1 MINLSSFL
9 TEINERKSNRLDFI
23 APVNTLNLDYD
34 TAQGSYVLGARI
46 NDDPKQFNLNH
57 SSKRQIC
64 DKLGIPA
71 KYFDY
76 LEKYGHHDLA
86 MDNINYLFKHGDE
99 NNTVRSVNGTVT
111 AFLSDRYDV
120 VDNDFIV
127 GAVTEAIKDDYVNE
141 NLNVIDASETDK
153 KLYMKITKPS
163 VNAEIAKG
171 DIVEA
176 GVIIS
181 NSETGHGAINVNP
194 FINRLICLNGMT
206 VNDARFKAIHL
217 GGAKEEGVIN
227 HYLTDETKKKK
238 MEYLHAQIGDVVN
251 GSLKQSVFQQS
262 VDKITD
268 ASKEIIK
275 PTEAIEIITDKYQL
289 SQDESKSIYDSLAR
303 RDAVDAGDPSR
314 WSLINA
320 VTHTAK
326 SIEDIDRKQELEAIG
341 GKILAFV
348 MPKQARVL

>member
-1 MINLSSFL
+1 MNLNAFL
-9 TEINERKSNRLDFI
+9 DTMKERSNRRLDFR
-23 APVNTLNLDYD
+23 APVNALNLEYND
-34 TAQGSYVLGARI
+34 AQGSYVLGAKI
-46 NDDPKQFNLNH
+46 NDDQKQFNLNH
-57 SSKRQIC
+57 NAKRQVC

-76 LEKYGHHDLA
+76 LEKSGHHNLA
-86 MDNINYLFKHGDE
+86 MDNINYLFNHGDGV
-99 NNTVRSVNGTVT
+99 NTVRSVDGTMT
-111 AFLSDRYDV
+111 AFLSDRFDI
-120 VDNDFIV
+120 VDNDFV
-127 GAVTEAIKDDYVNE
+127 AGAVIEAIGDDYSKE
-141 NLNVIDASETDK
+141 NLNIIDASETDK

-163 VNAEIAKG
+163 VNAEITKG
-171 DIVEA
+171 DVVEA

-217 GGAKEEGVIN
+217 AGAKEEGVIN

-275 PTEAIEIITDKYQL
+275 PTEAIEIITDKFQL
-289 SQDESKSIYDSLAR
+289 SQDESKSIFDSLAR
-303 RDAVDAGDPSR
+303 RDPVDAGEPSR

-326 SIEDIDRKQELEAIG
+326 SIEDKDRKAELEAIG

-348 MPKQARVL
+348 MPKQARIL

>member
-1 MINLSSFL
+1 MVNLTAFL
-9 TEINERKSNRLDFI
+9 NDINERKNNRLDFV

-34 TAQGSYVLGARI
+34 DAQRSYVLGAKI
-46 NDDPKQFNLNH
+46 NGDPKQFNLNH
-57 SSKRQIC
+57 SSKRQVC

-76 LEKYGHHDLA
+76 LEKSGHHNLA
-86 MDNINYLFKHGDE
+86 MDNINYLFNHGDE

-111 AFLSDRYDV
+111 AFLSDRFDI
-120 VDNDFIV
+120 VDNDFIA
-127 GAVTEAIKDDYVNE
+127 GAVSDAIADDYSNE

-194 FINRLICLNGMT
+194 FINRLVCLNGMT
-206 VNDARFKAIHL
+206 INDARFKAIHL
-217 GGAKEEGVIN
+217 AGAKEEGVIN

-251 GSLKQSVFQQS
+251 GSLKQSVFQES
-262 VDKITD
+262 VDKITE

-275 PTEAIEIITDKYQL
+275 PTEAIEIITDKFQL
-289 SQDESKSIYDSLAR
+289 SQNESKSIFDKLAS

-320 VTHTAK
+320 VTNTARD
-326 SIEDIDRKQELEAIG
+326 IEDIDRRQELEAIG

-348 MPKQARVL
+348 MPKQARAL

>member
-1 MINLSSFL
+1 MNLNAFL
-9 TEINERKSNRLDFI
+9 DTMKERSNRRLDFR
-23 APVNTLNLDYD
+23 APVNALNLEYND
-34 TAQGSYVLGARI
+34 AQGSYVLGAKI
-46 NDDPKQFNLNH
+46 NDDQKQFNLNH
-57 SSKRQIC
+57 NAKRQVC

-76 LEKYGHHDLA
+76 LEKSGHHNLA
-86 MDNINYLFKHGDE
+86 MDNINYLFNHGDGV
-99 NNTVRSVNGTVT
+99 NTVRSVDGTMT
-111 AFLSDRYDV
+111 AFLSDRFDI
-120 VDNDFIV
+120 VDNDFV
-127 GAVTEAIKDDYVNE
+127 AGAVIEAIGDDYSKE
-141 NLNVIDASETDK
+141 NLNIIDASETDK

-163 VNAEIAKG
+163 VNAEITKG
-171 DIVEA
+171 DVVEA

-217 GGAKEEGVIN
+217 AGAKEEGVIN

-275 PTEAIEIITDKYQL
+275 PTEAIEVITDKFQL
-289 SQDESKSIYDSLAR
+289 SQDESKSIFDSLAR
-303 RDAVDAGDPSR
+303 RDPVDAGEPSR

-320 VTHTAK
+320 VTNTAK
-326 SIEDIDRKQELEAIG
+326 GIKDIDRRQELEAYS
-341 GKILAFV
+341 GKILVFP
-348 MPKQARVL
+348 MPKKARAL

>member
-1 MINLSSFL
+1 MNLNAFL
-9 TEINERKSNRLDFI
+9 DTMKERSNRRLDFR
-23 APVNTLNLDYD
+23 APVNALNLEYND
-34 TAQGSYVLGARI
+34 AQGSYVLGAKI
-46 NDDPKQFNLNH
+46 NDDQKQFNLNH
-57 SSKRQIC
+57 NAKRQVC

-76 LEKYGHHDLA
+76 LEKSGHHNLA
-86 MDNINYLFKHGDE
+86 MDNINYLFNHGDGV
-99 NNTVRSVNGTVT
+99 NTVRSVDGTMT
-111 AFLSDRYDV
+111 AFLSDRFDI
-120 VDNDFIV
+120 VDNDFV
-127 GAVTEAIKDDYVNE
+127 AGAVIEAIGDDYSKE
-141 NLNVIDASETDK
+141 NLNIIDASETDK

-163 VNAEIAKG
+163 VNAEITKG
-171 DIVEA
+171 DVVEA

-217 GGAKEEGVIN
+217 AGAKEEGVIN

-262 VDKITD
+262 VDKITE

-275 PTEAIEIITDKYQL
+275 PTEAIEIITDKFQL
-289 SQDESKSIYDSLAR
+289 SQDESKSIFDSLAR
-303 RDAVDAGDPSR
+303 RDPVDAGEPSR

-326 SIEDIDRKQELEAIG
+326 SIEDKDRKAD
-341 GKILAFV
+341 
-348 MPKQARVL
+348 

>member
-1 MINLSSFL
+1 MVNLSAFL
-9 TEINERKSNRLDFI
+9 NDINERKSNRLDFV
-23 APVNTLNLDYD
+23 APVKELNLDYD
-34 TAQGSYVLGARI
+34 DVQGSYVLGAKI
-46 NDDPKQFNLNH
+46 NDDQKQFNLNH
-57 SSKRQIC
+57 SSKRQVC
-64 DKLGIPA
+64 DKLNIPA

-76 LEKYGHHDLA
+76 LDKNGHHNLA
-86 MDNINYLFKHGDE
+86 MDNINYLFKNGDDK
-99 NNTVRSVNGTVT
+99 NTVRSVNGTVT
-111 AFLSDRYDV
+111 AFLSDRFDI
-120 VDNDFIV
+120 VDNDFIAN
-127 GAVTEAIKDDYVNE
+127 AVAVAIGDDYSKE

-171 DIVEA
+171 DVVEA

-194 FINRLICLNGMT
+194 FINRLVCLNGMT

-217 GGAKEEGVIN
+217 AGAIEEGVIN

-238 MEYLHAQIGDVVN
+238 MEWLHAQIGDVVN

-275 PTEAIEIITDKYQL
+275 PTEAIEIITDKFQL
-289 SQDESKSIYDSLAR
+289 SQDESKNIFDSLAS
-303 RDAVDAGDPSR
+303 RDAVDSGDPSR

-320 VTHTAK
+320 VTTTAK
-326 SIEDIDRKQELEAIG
+326 QSDNKDRQAELEAIG

-348 MPKQARVL
+348 MPKNARVL